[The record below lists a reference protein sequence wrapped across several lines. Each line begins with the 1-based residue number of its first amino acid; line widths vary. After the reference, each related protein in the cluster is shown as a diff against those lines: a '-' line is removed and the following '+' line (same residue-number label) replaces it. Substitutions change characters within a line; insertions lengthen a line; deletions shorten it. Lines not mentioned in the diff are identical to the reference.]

1 MVIVVVRWYILPGKD
16 GEFKEIWKKM
26 VPDYKDG
33 LFRELFSKPIDLPDT
48 KYHTL
53 DFESKH
59 YTSYINVGVWRTV
72 EDFDNAINTKIP
84 GRRPLNDP
92 EQPNKDII
100 ELFDFEF
107 KLRERIVMNVEMVRA
122 GEFVLPLADF

>member
-1 MVIVVVRWYILPGKD
+1 MTAPGNPSL
-16 GEFKEIWKKM
+16 ERYT
-26 VPDYKDG
+26 VNRPAA
-33 LFRELFSKPIDLPDT
+33 LSRQPVDLPDT

-92 EQPNKDII
+92 KQANKDII

-122 GEFVLPLADF
+122 GDFTLPPADF